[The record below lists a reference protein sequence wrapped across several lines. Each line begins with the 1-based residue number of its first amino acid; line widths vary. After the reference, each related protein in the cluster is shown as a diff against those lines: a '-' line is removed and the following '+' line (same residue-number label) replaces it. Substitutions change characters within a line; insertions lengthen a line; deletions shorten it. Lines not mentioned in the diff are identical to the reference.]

1 MPRHSPYALIR
12 LNFFCLVLSIFSW
25 IAWVSWTF
33 LFRFVNSC
41 EKVLSFFVLNCFSTF
56 RWNCILPKLE
66 RPIISTSDLVKFI
79 CPLICSF
86 LTLQYSLFGFQW
98 TYFLRFVRLDLI
110 SHRVGIFDLSATSPS
125 FGRGNVPLVG
135 SSGLEPPTS
144 RLSGARSNHLSYE
157 PIQFLSV
164 YLVHSLT
171 FFLLPSLSSYAFRSL
186 TIVLVCSPSALLPR
200 VRLRRLAA
208 WWRWWESNP
217 WPPACRAGA
226 LPAELHPH

>member
-98 TYFLRFVRLDLI
+98 TYFLRFVRFDLI

-144 RLSGARSNHLSYE
+144 RLSGARSNQLSYD
-157 PIQFLSV
+157 PIFQGWASKLNSESKILSLKLSDTTHESWLTWRISLERRWSSRTFR
-164 YLVHSLT
+164 YGNLVT
-171 FFLLPSLSSYAFRSL
+171 
-186 TIVLVCSPSALLPR
+186 T
-200 VRLRRLAA
+200 
-208 WWRWWESNP
+208 
-217 WPPACRAGA
+217 
-226 LPAELHPH
+226 